1 MPEYKRFGNRW
12 TINEYLQL
20 QREFE
25 LLQLSIGEI
34 AKRHKRTP
42 NAIMIKLDQEGLAD
56 YDDVYFNYT
65 NRNSTKKARKIE
77 RTNNYDY
84 LFNVR
89 KLSSDELRNY
99 TYNEHE
105 YEAHDTESETESEN
119 DVESESENDVESESK
134 NDVES
139 ESETESEN
147 DVETESEHDVESEVE
162 TESDSDESSAKEE
175 IQVKETKSNSMKK
188 LKQQVMK
195 IEEQLSQLN
204 KFLLNQTKEKK
215 QSKRVFSLFG

>member
-12 TINEYLQL
+12 TINECLQL

-42 NAIMIKLDQEGLAD
+42 NAIMLKLDQEGLAD
-56 YDDVYFNYT
+56 YNAVHFNYT
-65 NRNSTKKARKIE
+65 NSNSTKTARKIE
-77 RTNNYDY
+77 RTYKYDY
-84 LFNVR
+84 LCAFR
-89 KLSSDELRNY
+89 KPSSDEVRNY
-99 TYNEHE
+99 AYNTYE
-105 YEAHDTESETESEN
+105 YDEYETESEN
-119 DVESESENDVESESK
+119 DVEN
-134 NDVES
+134 
-139 ESETESEN
+139 
-147 DVETESEHDVESEVE
+147 DVESEVE
-162 TESDSDESSAKEE
+162 TESDCEPESEPESESDCETGSEVASESDSDESSAKEE
-175 IQVKETKSNSMKK
+175 IQVKATKSNSIKK

-215 QSKRVFSLFG
+215 QSKTVFSLFG

>member
-12 TINEYLQL
+12 TIKECLQL

-42 NAIMIKLDQEGLAD
+42 NAIMLKLDQEGLAD
-56 YDDVYFNYT
+56 YNAVHFNYT
-65 NRNSTKKARKIE
+65 NSNSTKTARKIE
-77 RTNNYDY
+77 RTYKYDY
-84 LFNVR
+84 LCAFR
-89 KLSSDELRNY
+89 QPSSDEVRNY
-99 TYNEHE
+99 AYNTYEYDE
-105 YEAHDTESETESEN
+105 YETETEN
-119 DVESESENDVESESK
+119 
-134 NDVES
+134 
-139 ESETESEN
+139 
-147 DVETESEHDVESEVE
+147 DVESEVE
-162 TESDSDESSAKEE
+162 TESENESVCEPESEVASETDSDESSAKEE
-175 IQVKETKSNSMKK
+175 IQVKATKSNSMKK

-215 QSKRVFSLFG
+215 QSKTVFSLFG

>member
-84 LFNVR
+84 LFTVR

-105 YEAHDTESETESEN
+105 YEAHDT
-119 DVESESENDVESESK
+119 
-134 NDVES
+134 

>member
-12 TINEYLQL
+12 TINECLQL

-42 NAIMIKLDQEGLAD
+42 NAIMLKLDQEGLAD
-56 YDDVYFNYT
+56 YNAVHFNYT
-65 NRNSTKKARKIE
+65 NSNSTKTARKIE
-77 RTNNYDY
+77 RTYKYDY
-84 LFNVR
+84 LCAFR
-89 KLSSDELRNY
+89 QPPRDEVRNY
-99 TYNEHE
+99 AYNTYE
-105 YEAHDTESETESEN
+105 YDEYETESEN
-119 DVESESENDVESESK
+119 DVESEV
-134 NDVES
+134 
-139 ESETESEN
+139 ETESEN
-147 DVETESEHDVESEVE
+147 ESDCEPESESDCETGSEVASEVE
-162 TESDSDESSAKEE
+162 SESDSDESSAKEE
-175 IQVKETKSNSMKK
+175 IQVKATKTNSIKK

-215 QSKRVFSLFG
+215 QSKTVFSLFG

>member
-12 TINEYLQL
+12 TINECLQL

-42 NAIMIKLDQEGLAD
+42 NAIMLKLDQEGLAD
-56 YDDVYFNYT
+56 YNAVHFNYT
-65 NRNSTKKARKIE
+65 NSNSTKTARKIE
-77 RTNNYDY
+77 RTYKYDY
-84 LFNVR
+84 LCAFR
-89 KLSSDELRNY
+89 KPSSDEVRNY
-99 TYNEHE
+99 AYNTYE
-105 YEAHDTESETESEN
+105 YDEYETESEN
-119 DVESESENDVESESK
+119 DVEN
-134 NDVES
+134 
-139 ESETESEN
+139 
-147 DVETESEHDVESEVE
+147 DVESEVE
-162 TESDSDESSAKEE
+162 TESDCEPESEPESESDCETESESDCETGSESDSDESSAKEE
-175 IQVKETKSNSMKK
+175 IQVKATKSNSIKK

-215 QSKRVFSLFG
+215 QSKTVFSLFG

>member
-119 DVESESENDVESESK
+119 ESENDVESESE
-134 NDVES
+134 NVV
-139 ESETESEN
+139 EN

-215 QSKRVFSLFG
+215 QSKTVFSLFG